1 MEEELKTLVR
11 ANGFIAVFESLK
23 GLVESEYNRSKAD
36 YDFLATLLPKKQE
49 PVVENTV
56 AQPKAEE
63 KTTEGEE
70 KVVSIFSEAS
80 SMKKKKRVAGAK

>member
-36 YDFLATLLPKKQE
+36 YDFLATLLPKKKE

-56 AQPKAEE
+56 EQPKVEE
-63 KTTEGEE
+63 QVVEGEE
-70 KVVSIFSEAS
+70 KVVSIFSEGS
-80 SMKKKKRVAGAK
+80 LIKKKKRVAGAK